1 MKQKQ
6 SLQQLVLKQLDI
18 HIQKKEKEEEGGGEG
33 GGKKQ
38 SRHKIYTLQK
48 LT

>member
-6 SLQQLVLKQLDI
+6 SLQQLVLEQLDI
-18 HIQKKEKEEEGGGEG
+18 HVQKKEKEEEGGGEG

-38 SRHKIYTLQK
+38 SRHKIYNLQK
-48 LT
+48 FT